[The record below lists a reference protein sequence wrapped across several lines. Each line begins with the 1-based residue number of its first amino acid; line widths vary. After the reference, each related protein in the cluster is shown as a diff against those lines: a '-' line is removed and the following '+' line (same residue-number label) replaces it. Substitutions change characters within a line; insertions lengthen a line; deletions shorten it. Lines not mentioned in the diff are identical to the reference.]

1 MDVVYTEEQYRL
13 TIYYLFNNGSQ
24 AAETYTAMLA
34 YGEGY
39 DVVSPEIEGYNV
51 NFAEVA
57 GEMPARNMIYTVRYW
72 TDDEMII
79 NDYETPLGVPN
90 MSMSTGETYE

>member
-1 MDVVYTEEQYRL
+1 
-13 TIYYLFNNGSQ
+13 
-24 AAETYTAMLA
+24 
-34 YGEGY
+34 
-39 DVVSPEIEGYNV
+39 
-51 NFAEVA
+51 
-57 GEMPARNMIYTVRYW
+57 MIYTVRYW

>member
-1 MDVVYTEEQYRL
+1 MEQKKILFADDDPEIREVLRL
-13 TIYYLFNNGSQ
+13 ILG
-24 AAETYTAMLA
+24 
-34 YGEGY
+34 GEGY